1 MRDFKSFTPTEKQK
15 KQEIEGETVTKDDK
29 TMESV
34 EKMIKDRESRTED
47 ELMKELVDSVNQ
59 AKSQG
64 KFNQAELENFK
75 KTVLPFLSNEQ
86 TKRLEEILKALE

>member
-15 KQEIEGETVTKDDK
+15 KQEIAGEAVTKDDK